1 MAVVLK
7 LIVLLIV
14 VSGRNSLAM
23 KIKCFDEI
31 AVGTTVWNCS
41 DSNIFEFPSLSIH
54 PGIEILDFSF
64 NQINHIPQIHQEKT
78 DKKCSGHIQKLHLQH
93 NQIKSLDNNTF
104 YNLKCLKYL
113 DLSYNQLSG
122 VDFNENTFH
131 GLLDLITLNISY
143 NPLMVLKNFLMEH
156 SSVAILDHF
165 EAVNCQLET
174 IEPESFK
181 QLSFLR
187 IMNLSHNS
195 LSSVNSHLFNNLNF
209 LCRLDLSYN
218 KLTDI
223 TNQTFY
229 PLLALDR
236 LHLDSNQ
243 ISKIQDGA
251 FHGLTRM
258 SHLSLR
264 NNTLAKFPFESLRPA
279 IALKE
284 LDISANLITSFNK
297 YSGNVLRTKIELLRM
312 VDMPRL
318 RYIGAHS
325 TTVFPHLK
333 YLYLRYNHAL
343 KKIAPKAFIESFKS
357 LQYVYINNN
366 GLTTIDTDTFPWSSL
381 LDLDWSGNPWA
392 CDCYLKWVLVTFH
405 SVNKTLKCHVPTK
418 FKGRD
423 LLELHPLDLKCPR
436 SLVIVFLVFA
446 ISITV
451 ALAVAILFI
460 MWRCKHRFRCLRRN
474 NCRYRSV
481 YTNERADENGRASIE
496 LTPEDKR
503 PLTSEVHVTEN
514 D

>member
-1 MAVVLK
+1 MDVVLK
-7 LIVLLIV
+7 LTVLLIV
-14 VSGRNSLAM
+14 VNGRNSLAM
-23 KIKCFDEI
+23 RIKCSDEI
-31 AVGTTVWNCS
+31 AVGNTVWNCS
-41 DSNIFEFPSLSIH
+41 DSNIFEFPNLSIH

-64 NQINHIPQIHQEKT
+64 NQINHIPKIDQEIT
-78 DKKCSGHIQKLHLQH
+78 DKNCPGHIQKLYLQH
-93 NQIKSLDNNTF
+93 NQIKSLDNDTF
-104 YNLKCLKYL
+104 YNLKCLTYL

-122 VDFNENTFH
+122 VDFNENIFH
-131 GLLDLITLNISY
+131 GLLNLITLNISY
-143 NPLMVLKNFLMEH
+143 NPLMVLKNFSMEH
-156 SSVAILDHF
+156 SSVAILEHF
-165 EAVNCQLET
+165 EAVNCQLGT
-174 IEPESFK
+174 IEPESLN

-187 IMNLSHNS
+187 SMNLSHNS
-195 LSSVNSHLFNNLNF
+195 LSSVNSHLFNHLNF

-229 PLLALDR
+229 PLLALKH

-264 NNTLAKFPFESLRPA
+264 NNTLSKFPFEPLRPA

-284 LDISANLITSFNK
+284 LDISANLIASFNK
-297 YSGNVLRTKIELLRM
+297 YSGNVIRTKMELFRM
-312 VDMPRL
+312 EDMPRL

-333 YLYLRYNHAL
+333 YLYLRNNHAL
-343 KKIAPKAFIESFKS
+343 NKIAPEAFTESFKS
-357 LQYVYINNN
+357 LQYVYINDN
-366 GLTTIDTDTFPWSSL
+366 GLTTIDKDTFPWSSL

-392 CDCYLKWVLVTFH
+392 CDCYLKWVVTFH
-405 SVNKTLKCHVPTK
+405 SVNKTLKCHTPTK

-436 SLVIVFLVFA
+436 SLVIVFLAFA

-460 MWRCKHRFRCLRRN
+460 LWRYKHRFRCLRRN
-474 NCRYRSV
+474 NSRYRSV
-481 YTNERADENGRASIE
+481 YTNEREDEDGRASIE
-496 LTPEDKR
+496 LTPEDER
-503 PLTSEVHVTEN
+503 PLTSGGHVTEN